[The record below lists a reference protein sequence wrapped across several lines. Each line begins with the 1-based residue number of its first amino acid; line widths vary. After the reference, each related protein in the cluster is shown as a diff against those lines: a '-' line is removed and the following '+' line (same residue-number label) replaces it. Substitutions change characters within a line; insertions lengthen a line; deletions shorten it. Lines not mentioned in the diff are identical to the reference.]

1 MHGQSG
7 ASETAKQRGP
17 YTKFTA
23 EQRAVIGSK
32 QHSAA

>member
-1 MHGQSG
+1 MHDQSG

-23 EQRAVIGSK
+23 EQRAAIGSK
-32 QHSAA
+32 QQSTA